1 MPDTNDTDDTDD
13 TFAQFLCAKQQA
25 NDGSLCVE
33 DLRTAFLCL
42 QNPDLGATL
51 IEHHMAPLGAQ
62 LARMG
67 LAADQIDEVRQRLR
81 CEVLL
86 GTVTRPALIGAYQGR
101 GGLTAFLR
109 AVATRIGFRV
119 LREHRAASANRWPAE
134 LTALGHAI
142 AAAEPRKQAF
152 ADELN
157 RGLRIALAALPAR
170 DRTLLRQSF
179 VDGLSIDRLAVLH
192 HVHRAT
198 AARWIQHARDALRTA
213 VFAHVA
219 RALEVP
225 SGELDSVVR
234 WVQSQLEMSL
244 HRLDPAGPAGT
255 AERAER

>member
-13 TFAQFLCAKQQA
+13 TFARFLTAKQQA

-51 IEHHMAPLGAQ
+51 IEHHIAPLGAQ

-101 GGLTAFLR
+101 GALTAFLR

-119 LREHRAASANRWPAE
+119 LREHRASANRRPAE
-134 LTALGHAI
+134 LTALGQAI
-142 AAAEPRKQAF
+142 ASAEPRKQAF

-179 VDGLSIDRLAVLH
+179 IDGLSIDRLAVLH

-219 RALEVP
+219 RALDVP

-234 WVQSQLEMSL
+234 WVHSQLEMSL
-244 HRLDPAGPAGT
+244 HRLASAGPAEL
-255 AERAER
+255 AER